1 MRQLNTMF
9 LVILVISWIPRD
21 IQGQTDGDV
30 RIRDGDTQYQG
41 RVEIYHNG
49 EWRRVCEEGWGI
61 NDAKVVCGQLG
72 FEDAHAGHVNHN
84 PRGTGAFWLSD
95 VNCAGT
101 EDALNNCTSG
111 GWGNINS
118 ACGIND
124 YDDAW
129 VICKAPGDGD
139 LRLVNTSNA
148 YEGSLEIQYGGRW
161 GRVCGY
167 GWDLT
172 SANVACKQLG
182 FTGAHTPISNMST
195 RGSGRYWIQ
204 NLNCQGSEAS
214 LSDCYHDG
222 VGEINPQYCDETSL
236 HDAGVLCKGP
246 NDGDVRLVGPSQY
259 MGRVE
264 IFYAGNWGRVCT
276 NGWSL
281 SDAVVT
287 CRQLGFSGIVGSLTS
302 WTPRGTSRVLLDQFN
317 CAGTENRLDACS
329 HGWIGYPSTAYCSA
343 TSNVDASVLC
353 KAPDDG
359 QLRLVDGNGYNSG
372 RVEIKFA
379 GVWRRVCHNGW
390 GSDDAEV
397 VCRQLGYGG
406 YIRAARDWSPKGNG
420 SFWLSNVRCLGSET
434 AITNCANGGIGSHS
448 TDNCDLYDYD
458 DAGVYCQGYSRF
470 YPSASTASPT
480 GASGPRCASCSN
492 TLACR
497 EPQNTLQLHTSFITC
512 DGGSVCHTT
521 AKAYSFYSPFY
532 SSYITAYSYSRGC
545 IGKSLCTSQELQ
557 GNTCTGSG
565 NGKAC
570 KHCCSTNYCNSGV
583 LDTSQA
589 SVNNNNNNRGNDH
602 RSAWFNVICVLLLFV
617 FARN

>member
-1 MRQLNTMF
+1 MSTIIREE
-9 LVILVISWIPRD
+9 
-21 IQGQTDGDV
+21 QG
-30 RIRDGDTQYQG
+30 
-41 RVEIYHNG
+41 H
-49 EWRRVCEEGWGI
+49 
-61 NDAKVVCGQLG
+61 
-72 FEDAHAGHVNHN
+72 
-84 PRGTGAFWLSD
+84 FWLSD
-95 VNCAGT
+95 VHCAGT

-118 ACGIND
+118 GCGIND
-124 YDDAW
+124 YDDAG

-264 IFYAGNWGRVCT
+264 IFYAGIWGRVCT

-302 WTPRGTSRVLLDQFN
+302 WTPRGTSRVFLDQFN
-317 CAGTENRLDACS
+317 CAGTESRLDACS
-329 HGWIGYPSTAYCSA
+329 HGSIGYPSTTYCSE

-379 GVWRRVCHNGW
+379 GVWRRVCDSGW
-390 GSDDAEV
+390 GTDDAAV
-397 VCRQLGYGG
+397 VCRQLGYTNHE
-406 YIRAARDWSPKGNG
+406 RAATEW
-420 SFWLSNVRCLGSET
+420 T
-434 AITNCANGGIGSHS
+434 
-448 TDNCDLYDYD
+448 
-458 DAGVYCQGYSRF
+458 QM
-470 YPSASTASPT
+470 
-480 GASGPRCASCSN
+480 
-492 TLACR
+492 
-497 EPQNTLQLHTSFITC
+497 
-512 DGGSVCHTT
+512 
-521 AKAYSFYSPFY
+521 
-532 SSYITAYSYSRGC
+532 C
-545 IGKSLCTSQELQ
+545 I
-557 GNTCTGSG
+557 
-565 NGKAC
+565 
-570 KHCCSTNYCNSGV
+570 
-583 LDTSQA
+583 
-589 SVNNNNNNRGNDH
+589 
-602 RSAWFNVICVLLLFV
+602 LL
-617 FARN
+617 